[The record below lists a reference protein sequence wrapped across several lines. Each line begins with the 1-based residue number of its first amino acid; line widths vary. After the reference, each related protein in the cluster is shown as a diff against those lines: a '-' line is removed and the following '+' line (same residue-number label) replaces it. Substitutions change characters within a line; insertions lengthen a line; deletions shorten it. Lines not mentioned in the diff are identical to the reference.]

1 MDASKG
7 NSASKRIAVIGP
19 TQSGKTCFAVG
30 LFSTSTR
37 GFTIDVPQRAERNY
51 LNDRRR
57 GIVSGTWP
65 SPNNKGAAQ
74 DVRFDFHKKH
84 RPDVKVEIVD
94 FAGELLAD
102 DESFKKLAN
111 EHFRGLDGVVLLVNP
126 GADAF
131 KGENA
136 ALLEDAKT
144 QYSRI
149 ISFLNDSNNNSK
161 NAFVALTVTA
171 ADRIR
176 GCGADLHGKD
186 EAFRDCLAGIENSLS
201 SMDFKWKKFYVSM
214 SGRTGDGNKFN
225 RKSVPKGWPNTTSCP
240 FLWILDCL
248 GWRSIVKEAVKRC
261 LKIAGCVALGLA
273 AVAGLWSY
281 FASESNY
288 REIERHFNKGRESLE
303 ACGTTADSLKKSFD
317 NASNELKWLKSY
329 SGYFYKEHADERR
342 AELAPEVGD
351 VRRRW
356 IEREIDDV
364 EKNVGKVVGKHG
376 DDVLEKLLNLYLYSN
391 IGQIPIPHDLKD
403 LEAKKSNIEAKLD
416 KRVADE
422 FEELI
427 SQKSFNGLPE
437 EKAREEFK
445 PLSERLNSWNP
456 ITENGKKQR
465 EELQAKLPKSQTD
478 TVNTWSA
485 EQKKS
490 CEEWVIQEI
499 TNQSNRSLV
508 GRNGLFN
515 EYVNFARANKG
526 NPCFASIVQ
535 SNVYSKVEE
544 AFAKYV
550 EWFCQNGGGTSALWE
565 DVANFAVTWNSV
577 NDKFSSFRQ
586 LCREVAADQT
596 ALQTSWAWQ
605 FARLCT
611 DKNYGNIE
619 KGFDKAFPQTIV
631 IDKVDASADY
641 HGNLPANYKFTSFAA
656 RINVTQFN
664 SNGSVMDSK
673 TIAILRFDNGKDR
686 ASESDASAVKASKTG
701 AETNTLL
708 DSPKKIV
715 VHAFEKVALEA
726 VATDWNK
733 GNWIGKSSSV
743 IKNLMPWGERSLGQ
757 EKMEIDLSFELGR
770 WTGTKKPTLVL
781 DIDYHVE
788 GSSMKDL
795 MAKAKEEAK
804 KAQ

>member
-1 MDASKG
+1 MDTTNS
-7 NSASKRIAVIGP
+7 NSAPQRIAVIGP
-19 TQSGKTCFAVG
+19 TQSGKTCLAVG
-30 LFSTSTR
+30 LFSTSTS
-37 GFTIDVPQRAERNY
+37 GFTIDVPQRAERSY

-65 SPNNKGAAQ
+65 SPNNKGAVQ

-111 EHFRGLDGVVLLVNP
+111 EHFRDLDGVVLLVNP

-131 KGENA
+131 KGEDA

-149 ISFLNDSNNNSK
+149 LLFLNDSNNNSK

-176 GCGADLHGKD
+176 GGGADLHGKD

-214 SGRTGDGNKFN
+214 SGRTGEGNKFN
-225 RKSVPKGWPNTTSCP
+225 RKSVPKGWPNTTSRP

-261 LKIAGCVALGLA
+261 LKIAGCVALGLT

-288 REIERHFNKGRESLE
+288 REIEVHFNKGRKSLE
-303 ACGTTADSLKKSFD
+303 GHGTTARSLNTAFD
-317 NASNELKWLKSY
+317 NAGKELTWLGAY
-329 SGYFYKEHADERR
+329 SGYFYKEHANQRR
-342 AELAPEVGD
+342 AELAPAVAD

-364 EKNVGKVVGKHG
+364 GENVGRVVGKHG
-376 DDVLEKLLNLYLYSN
+376 DDVLEELLNLYSN
-391 IGQIPIPHDLKD
+391 IGQIPILHDLKD

-445 PLSERLNSWNP
+445 PLLERLNSWNP

-465 EELQAKLPKSQTD
+465 EELQAKLSKSQTD

-508 GRNGLFN
+508 GRKGLFN

-544 AFAKYV
+544 AFTKYV

-565 DVANFAVTWNSV
+565 DAANFAVTWNSV

-611 DKNYGNIE
+611 NKNYGNIE
-619 KGFDKAFPQTIV
+619 NGFDKAFPQTIV
-631 IDKVDASADY
+631 IDKVVASADY
-641 HGNLPANYKFTSFAA
+641 HGNLPTNYKFTSFAA

-664 SNGSVMDSK
+664 YNGSEMDSK
-673 TIAILRFDNGKDR
+673 TIDILRFDNGKDR
-686 ASESDASAVKASKTG
+686 APKSDASAVKASKTG
-701 AETNTLL
+701 VETNTLL

-743 IKNLMPWGERSLGQ
+743 TKNLMPWGKRSSGQ

-770 WTGTKKPTLVL
+770 LTGTKKPTLGL
-781 DIDYHVE
+781 DIHYHVE

>member
-1 MDASKG
+1 MDATNG

-19 TQSGKTCFAVG
+19 TQSGKTCLAVG

-37 GFTIDVPQRAERNY
+37 GFSIDVPQRAERNY

-57 GIVSGTWP
+57 GIVSGAWP
-65 SPNNKGAAQ
+65 APNNKGAVQ

-102 DESFKKLAN
+102 DESFKKVAN

-131 KGENA
+131 KGEDA

-149 ISFLNDSNNNSK
+149 LSFLNDSNNNSK

-176 GCGADLHGKD
+176 GCGADLYGKD

-214 SGRTGDGNKFN
+214 SGRTGEGNKFN
-225 RKSVPKGWPNTTSCP
+225 RKSVPKGWPNTTSRP

-261 LKIAGCVALGLA
+261 LKIAGCVALGLI

-281 FASESNY
+281 SASESNY

-303 ACGTTADSLKKSFD
+303 VCGTTADSLKKSFD
-317 NASNELKWLKSY
+317 NANNELNWLKSY
-329 SGYFYKEHADERR
+329 SGYFYKEHVNQRR
-342 AELAPEVGD
+342 AALATGVAN
-351 VRRRW
+351 VQLRW
-356 IEREIDDV
+356 IKREIDDV
-364 EKNVGKVVGKHG
+364 NEKVKKFVGEHG
-376 DDVLEKLLNLYLYSN
+376 DNVLKDLLNLYDN
-391 IGQIPIPHDLKD
+391 IGQIQISQDAKD
-403 LEAKKSNIEAKLD
+403 LENKKSSIETNLD
-416 KRVADE
+416 TRVVAE
-422 FEELI
+422 FEEAI
-427 SQKSFNGLPE
+427 RQKSANGLPE
-437 EKAREEFK
+437 EKAREEFN
-445 PLSERLNSWNP
+445 LLLERLNSWNP
-456 ITENGKKQR
+456 ITDDGKKQR
-465 EELQAKLPKSQTD
+465 EELHKTLLKSQRD
-478 TVNTWSA
+478 TVNAWDA
-485 EQKKS
+485 EQKKR
-490 CEEWVIQEI
+490 CEEWVIKEI
-499 TNQSNRSLV
+499 ANQSNRPLA
-508 GRNGLFN
+508 GPKGLFN
-515 EYVNFARANKG
+515 KYVNFARINEG
-526 NPCFASIVQ
+526 NPYFASIVQ

-544 AFAKYV
+544 AFTKYV
-550 EWFCQNGGGTSALWE
+550 EWFYQNGGGTSALWE
-565 DVANFAVTWNSV
+565 DATNFVVTWNGV
-577 NDKFSSFRQ
+577 NDKFASFRQ
-586 LCREVAADQT
+586 LCREVVADKT

-605 FARLCT
+605 FARLCM

-631 IDKVDASADY
+631 IDNVVASADY
-641 HGNLPANYKFTSFAA
+641 HGNLPTNYKFTSFAV

-664 SNGSVMDSK
+664 SDGSVMGSK
-673 TIAILRFDNGKDR
+673 TIDILRFDNGKDR
-686 ASESDASAVKASKTG
+686 APKSDASAVKASKTG
-701 AETNTLL
+701 AETKILL
-708 DSPKKIV
+708 NSHKKIV
-715 VHAFEKVALEA
+715 IHAFEKVSLEA
-726 VATDWNK
+726 VATEWKKVYWFD
-733 GNWIGKSSSV
+733 KSSSV
-743 IKNLMPWGERSLGQ
+743 ITNLMPWGGRSLRK
-757 EKMEIDLSFELGR
+757 EKMDINLSFELGR
-770 WTGTKKPTLVL
+770 RTGTKKPTLGL

>member
-1 MDASKG
+1 MDATNS

-19 TQSGKTCFAVG
+19 TQSGKTCLAVG

-65 SPNNKGAAQ
+65 SSNNKGAVQ

-102 DESFKKLAN
+102 DESFKKMAN

-131 KGENA
+131 KGEDA

-149 ISFLNDSNNNSK
+149 LSFLNDSNNNSK

-214 SGRTGDGNKFN
+214 SGRTGEGNKFN
-225 RKSVPKGWPNTTSCP
+225 RKSVPKGWPNTTSRP

-248 GWRSIVKEAVKRC
+248 GWRSIVKEAVKRF
-261 LKIAGCVALGLA
+261 LKIAGCVALGLT
-273 AVAGLWSY
+273 AVAGLLSY

-288 REIERHFNKGRESLE
+288 REIEKHFNKGRESLE
-303 ACGTTADSLKKSFD
+303 ACGTTANSLKKSFD
-317 NASNELKWLKSY
+317 NASNELRWLGAY
-329 SGYFYKEHADERR
+329 SGYFYKEHANQRR
-342 AELAPEVGD
+342 AELAPAVAD
-351 VRRRW
+351 VRRCW

-364 EKNVGKVVGKHG
+364 EENVGKVVGKHG
-376 DDVLEKLLNLYLYSN
+376 DDVLKELLNLYSN
-391 IGQIPIPHDLKD
+391 IGQFPIPHDLKD
-403 LEAKKSNIEAKLD
+403 LEAKKSNIETNLD
-416 KRVADE
+416 KRVAAE

-427 SQKSFNGLPE
+427 SQKSSNGLPE

-445 PLSERLNSWNP
+445 PLLERLNSWNP
-456 ITENGKKQR
+456 ITEDGKKQR
-465 EELQAKLPKSQTD
+465 EELQEKLPKSQTD
-478 TVNTWSA
+478 TVNAWGA

-490 CEEWVIQEI
+490 CEEWVIKEI
-499 TNQSNRSLV
+499 VNQSNRPLA
-508 GRNGLFN
+508 GPKGLFK
-515 EYVNFARANKG
+515 EYVNFARVNKG

-544 AFAKYV
+544 AFTKYV
-550 EWFCQNGGGTSALWE
+550 EWFCQKGGGTSALWE
-565 DVANFAVTWNSV
+565 DATNFAVTWNGV
-577 NDKFSSFRQ
+577 NEKFASFRM
-586 LCREVAADQT
+586 LCLEVAADKT

-631 IDKVDASADY
+631 IDKVVASADY
-641 HGNLPANYKFTSFAA
+641 HGNLPTNYKFTSFAA

-664 SNGSVMDSK
+664 SNGSVMVSK
-673 TIAILRFDNGKDR
+673 TIDILRFDNGKDR
-686 ASESDASAVKASKTG
+686 APESDASAVKASKTG
-701 AETNTLL
+701 AETKILL
-708 DSPKKIV
+708 DSPNKNV
-715 VHAFEKVALEA
+715 VHAFEEVALEA

-743 IKNLMPWGERSLGQ
+743 IKNLMPWGERSSGQ
-757 EKMEIDLSFELGR
+757 EEIDLSFELGR
-770 WTGTKKPTLVL
+770 WTGPKKPTLGL
-781 DIDYHVE
+781 AIDYHVE
-788 GSSMKDL
+788 GLSMKDL